1 MRFEAVGRVILACQ
15 QAGILKVG
23 FITEP
28 PQAGRLAVIDR
39 LVCLEGNR
47 TMSMNVGNASGEGEV
62 MVEMNTTPLI
72 DVMLVLLT
80 LLIIT
85 LPIQTHAV
93 KLDMPT
99 PNPTAA
105 DRHSGVGGTGRGLR
119 RHRSPGTATAVDR
132 ATMDSYFA
140 DAARKDPQPEIHIN
154 PNRLA
159 KYDAVAKVLAD
170 AQRLGATH
178 IGFTGIDQYN

>member
-1 MRFEAVGRVILACQ
+1 
-15 QAGILKVG
+15 
-23 FITEP
+23 
-28 PQAGRLAVIDR
+28 
-39 LVCLEGNR
+39 
-47 TMSMNVGNASGEGEV
+47 

-93 KLDMPT
+93 KLDMPAGN
-99 PNPTAA
+99 NPPPTVIPETVEL
-105 DRHSGVGGTGRGLR
+105 GVDFDGTITWNG
-119 RHRSPGTATAVDR
+119 ATVDR
-132 ATMDSYFA
+132 ATMDAYLE
-140 DAARKDPQPEIHIN
+140 DAAKKDPQPEIHVS

>member
-1 MRFEAVGRVILACQ
+1 
-15 QAGILKVG
+15 
-23 FITEP
+23 
-28 PQAGRLAVIDR
+28 
-39 LVCLEGNR
+39 
-47 TMSMNVGNASGEGEV
+47 MSMNVGNASGESDV

-93 KLDMPT
+93 KLDMPAANT
-99 PNPTAA
+99 PPPTVIPETVEL
-105 DRHSGVGGTGRGLR
+105 GVDFDGTITWNNA
-119 RHRSPGTATAVDR
+119 PVDR
-132 ATMDSYFA
+132 ATMDAYFE
-140 DAARKDPQPEIHIN
+140 DAAKKNPQPEIHVS

-159 KYDAVAKVLAD
+159 KYDAVARVLAD

-178 IGFTGIDQYN
+178 IGFSGIDQFN

>member
-1 MRFEAVGRVILACQ
+1 MA
-15 QAGILKVG
+15 
-23 FITEP
+23 
-28 PQAGRLAVIDR
+28 
-39 LVCLEGNR
+39 
-47 TMSMNVGNASGEGEV
+47 MSTSSSGEGEV

-93 KLDMPT
+93 KLDMPA
-99 PNPTAA
+99 PNAAPPTIQPETVEL
-105 DRHSGVGGTGRGLR
+105 GVDFDGTVTWNG
-119 RHRSPGTATAVDR
+119 TAVDR
-132 ATMDSYFA
+132 ATMDSYFEN
-140 DAARKDPQPEIHIN
+140 AATKNPQPEIHIN

>member
-1 MRFEAVGRVILACQ
+1 
-15 QAGILKVG
+15 
-23 FITEP
+23 
-28 PQAGRLAVIDR
+28 
-39 LVCLEGNR
+39 
-47 TMSMNVGNASGEGEV
+47 MSMSVGPGAGEGEP

-99 PNPTAA
+99 PNQTPPTVIPETV
-105 DRHSGVGGTGRGLR
+105 DLGVDFDGTVTWN
-119 RHRSPGTATAVDR
+119 GTPVDR
-132 ATMDSYFA
+132 GTMDSYFE

-159 KYDAVAKVLAD
+159 KYDFVAKVLAD

-178 IGFTGIDQYN
+178 IGFVGIDQYN

>member
-1 MRFEAVGRVILACQ
+1 
-15 QAGILKVG
+15 
-23 FITEP
+23 
-28 PQAGRLAVIDR
+28 
-39 LVCLEGNR
+39 
-47 TMSMNVGNASGEGEV
+47 MNVGSESGDGEV

-93 KLDMPT
+93 KLDMPAPNST
-99 PNPTAA
+99 PPTVIPETVEL
-105 DRHSGVGGTGRGLR
+105 GVDFDGTVSWNGQ
-119 RHRSPGTATAVDR
+119 SINR
-132 ATMDSYFA
+132 ATMDAYFE
-140 DAARKDPQPEIHIN
+140 DAAKKDPQPEIHIN

>member
-1 MRFEAVGRVILACQ
+1 MA
-15 QAGILKVG
+15 
-23 FITEP
+23 
-28 PQAGRLAVIDR
+28 
-39 LVCLEGNR
+39 
-47 TMSMNVGNASGEGEV
+47 MSASTAEGEV

-93 KLDMPT
+93 KLDMPA
-99 PNPTAA
+99 PNPNPPTVIPETVELQV
-105 DRHSGVGGTGRGLR
+105 DFDGTVLWN
-119 RHRSPGTATAVDR
+119 GTPVDR
-132 ATMDSYFA
+132 ATMNAYFA
-140 DAARKDPQPEIHIN
+140 DASKKDPQPEIHVS

-159 KYDAVAKVLAD
+159 KYDAVARVLAD
-170 AQRLGATH
+170 AQRQGATH

>member
-1 MRFEAVGRVILACQ
+1 
-15 QAGILKVG
+15 
-23 FITEP
+23 
-28 PQAGRLAVIDR
+28 
-39 LVCLEGNR
+39 
-47 TMSMNVGNASGEGEV
+47 MSTSTADGDV

-93 KLDMPT
+93 KLDMPAPNTKPPLVT
-99 PNPTAA
+99 PPTVEL
-105 DRHSGVGGTGRGLR
+105 GVDFDGTITWNG
-119 RHRSPGTATAVDR
+119 TAVDR
-132 ATMDSYFA
+132 ATMDSYFS
-140 DAARKDPQPEIHIN
+140 DIGKKSNDKQDEIHVS

-178 IGFTGIDQYN
+178 IGFTRIDQYR